1 MNRAMRHPLIAFA
14 IACCL
19 QGAALAQRQPPQ
31 KIESLPVS
39 PASPETPVTL
49 PSLKDPAT
57 VDQIHEYLRLSGDLD
72 SYRTRWIAAV
82 DKERSKGVF
91 QYWPESYWTDL
102 KAEMG
107 RTDLMPMFITWYQHG
122 ISRDLMQEVLNTYH
136 LVGAT
141 LFQVSPACYKL
152 AVAQHAMADDVEK
165 LRLAKTLEVTGKVY
179 ANYKPQIKAASVR
192 YRAEHP
198 NSVDK

>member
-1 MNRAMRHPLIAFA
+1 MSRATRHPLIAFA
-14 IACCL
+14 IWCCL
-19 QGAALAQRQPPQ
+19 QGTALALGQRSPATA
-31 KIESLPVS
+31 SVPVS
-39 PASPETPVTL
+39 PLSWAPVTL
-49 PSLKDPAT
+49 PPLKDPAT
-57 VDQIHEYLRLSGDLD
+57 VDQIHEYFRLSGDLD

-82 DKERSKGVF
+82 DKERSLGER
-91 QYWPESYWTDL
+91 QYWPESFWTDV

-107 RTDLMPMFITWYQHG
+107 KTDLMPMFINWYQHG
-122 ISRDLMQEVLNTYH
+122 VSRDLMQEVLNTYH

-165 LRLAKTLEVTGKVY
+165 LRLAKTLEVTEKVY
-179 ANYKPQIKAASVR
+179 ANYKPQIKAASAR
-192 YRAEHP
+192 YRADHP